1 MKKTKYVPV
10 NEVYDLIKTVFIK
23 TGVPLDDAK
32 ICSDI
37 LIAADLS
44 GIESHG
50 IGRLYYYYDRI
61 KAGVHKTRTKIN
73 IIRDKKA
80 IAVWD
85 GKHGMGHV
93 VAYRAMQTAIEKA
106 KNYGM
111 GSVAVRNSTHFGIA
125 GYYPK
130 MAAEQNMIGMTF
142 TNARPAISPTFGT
155 RPMLGTNPIAFG
167 APSDLDFPFLFD
179 AATSITQRGKIEV
192 LKRENKPMPEG
203 WAIDKE
209 GNPFLDTNQFLNDL
223 VSQNASFLPLGGA
236 DEIFGSHKGY
246 SLAVIVEI
254 LSSALQAGNFM
265 HGLHG
270 MDNGK
275 RVPYR
280 LGHFF
285 MAIDIESFTEIS
297 EFKKITGEIMRQL
310 QDSPKVAGKDRIFV
324 AGEKEYLKEKEI
336 RKNGIPVN
344 PALQKDIRI
353 MLDELEISG
362 FDF

>member
-1 MKKTKYVPV
+1 MNKTKYLPV
-10 NEVYDLIKTVFIK
+10 KKIYNLIKTVLIK
-23 TGVPLDDAK
+23 LGVPENDAK
-32 ICSDI
+32 ICADI

-61 KAGVHKTRTKIN
+61 KAGVHKTKTRIDV
-73 IIRDKKA
+73 IRDKKA
-80 IAVWD
+80 IAVWE
-85 GKHGMGHV
+85 GNHSMGHV
-93 VAYRAMQTAIEKA
+93 IAFKAMRDAIEKA
-106 KNYGM
+106 KKYGL

-130 MAAEQNMIGMTF
+130 MAATQNMIGMTF

-167 APSDLDFPFLFD
+167 APSDLEFPFLFD

-192 LKRENKPMPEG
+192 LKRENKPMPAG
-203 WAIDKE
+203 WAIDKT

-223 VSQNASFLPLGGA
+223 VAQNAAFLPLGGA
-236 DEIFGSHKGY
+236 EEKFGSHKGY
-246 SLAVIVEI
+246 SLAVMVEI

-270 MDNGK
+270 LNNGK

-280 LGHFF
+280 IGHFF
-285 MAIDIESFTEIS
+285 MAIDIEAFTEVS
-297 EFKKITGEIMRQL
+297 EFKKITGGIMRQL
-310 QDSPKVAGKDRIFV
+310 QDSPKVKGKNRIYV

-336 RKNGIPVN
+336 RKNGIPIN
-344 PALQKDIRI
+344 PALQNEIRI
-353 MLDELEISG
+353 MLAELDISG
-362 FDF
+362 FEL

>member
-1 MKKTKYVPV
+1 MTNTKYVPV
-10 NEVYDLIKTVFIK
+10 KKVYDLINTVFIK
-23 TGVPLDDAK
+23 LGVPEDDAK

-61 KAGVHKTRTKIN
+61 KEGVHKTKTKID
-73 IIRDKKA
+73 IIRDNKA

-85 GKHGMGHV
+85 GNHGMGHV
-93 VAYRAMQTAIEKA
+93 IAFKAMQTAIEKA
-106 KNYGM
+106 KKYGM

-125 GYYPK
+125 GYFPK

-167 APSDLDFPFLFD
+167 APSDLEFPFLFD

-192 LKRENKPMPEG
+192 LERENEPMPEG
-203 WAIDKE
+203 WAIDKK
-209 GNPFLDTNQFLNDL
+209 GNPFIDTNQFLNDL
-223 VSQNASFLPLGGA
+223 VAQNAAFLPLGG
-236 DEIFGSHKGY
+236 EEEKFGSHKGY
-246 SLAVIVEI
+246 GLAVLVEI

-270 MDNGK
+270 LNNGE

-297 EFKKITGEIMRQL
+297 EFKRTTGEILRQL
-310 QDSPKVAGKDRIFV
+310 QNSPKTAGKDRILV

-336 RKNGIPVN
+336 RKNGIPIN
-344 PALQKDIRI
+344 PALQNKIKI
-353 MLDELEISG
+353 MLEELEIEG
-362 FDF
+362 FEF

>member
-1 MKKTKYVPV
+1 MTNTKYVQV
-10 NEVYDLIKTVFIK
+10 KKVYDLIKTVLIK
-23 TGVPLDDAK
+23 LDVPENDAK
-32 ICSDI
+32 ICADI

-61 KAGVHKTRTKIN
+61 KAGVHKTKTKID
-73 IIRDKKA
+73 IVRDNKA

-85 GKHGMGHV
+85 GNHGMGHV
-93 VAYRAMQTAIEKA
+93 IAFKAMQTAIEKA

-130 MAAEQNMIGMTF
+130 MAAAQNMIGMTF
-142 TNARPAISPTFGT
+142 TNARPAISPIFGT

-167 APSDLDFPFLFD
+167 APSDLEFPFLFD

-192 LKRENKPMPEG
+192 LERENKPMPKG
-203 WAIDKE
+203 WAIDKS

-236 DEIFGSHKGY
+236 DEIFGGHKGY
-246 SLAVIVEI
+246 SLAVMVEI
-254 LSSALQAGNFM
+254 MSSALQAGNFM

-270 MDNGK
+270 LNNGN

-297 EFKKITGEIMRQL
+297 EFKKITGEIMKQL
-310 QDSPKVAGKDRIFV
+310 QDSPKIAGKDRIFI

-336 RKNGIPVN
+336 RENGIPIN
-344 PALQKDIRI
+344 PALQNEIKI
-353 MLDELEISG
+353 MLEELDISG
-362 FDF
+362 FEL